1 MILNTIICLYIA
13 SSKLII
19 TDSVTDGK
27 IKDLDIFVIINRYH
41 TITTQ

>member
-1 MILNTIICLYIA
+1 MKLNSIISLCIA
-13 SSKLII
+13 NSKLII

-27 IKDLDIFVIINRYH
+27 IKDLDIFVMINRYH